1 MSPTA
6 PQDPDDPT
14 DAVLLGHGDFGA
26 KSSGVRARMADRV
39 AADIAAALD
48 AADIGA
54 EIEQPWSRIVLR
66 TDRPEAAAQTTAT
79 IPGVG
84 FARPGVVT
92 EPRLQSVGDAARRLA
107 AAVSHASAET
117 YAVDSDR
124 IGPDDAHDFSND
136 DLKREVGRIVAE
148 ATGAGVDLD
157 DPNRTYRIEVREG
170 EAFVSVR
177 RLDGPGGLPVG
188 SQGRVATLVSGGI
201 DSPVAAW
208 RLLRRGFSI
217 VPVYVDLG
225 DYGGADHRARAID
238 AVETL
243 AARAPRADL
252 RPRVVDGGPLVERV
266 VAATSDTRMLSLR
279 RVMLAAADGVAA
291 SANAHSL
298 ATGEAAGQK
307 SSQTGA
313 NLAVTDAAASRP
325 VHRPLLAADKA
336 DIVAEARTL
345 GTYDGSTVPVGC
357 ERIAPPH
364 PETNATRSAVA
375 AAEPDDLLAAARE
388 AGRSADV
395 VTL

>member
-1 MSPTA
+1 
-6 PQDPDDPT
+6 
-14 DAVLLGHGDFGA
+14 
-26 KSSGVRARMADRV
+26 MADRV

-48 AADIGA
+48 AAGVDA
-54 EIEQPWSRIVLR
+54 EIDQPWSRIVLR
-66 TDRPEAAAQTTAT
+66 TNRPETAAQTAAT

-92 EPRLQSVGDAARRLA
+92 DARLRSIADAARRLT
-107 AAVSHASAET
+107 AAVSHSPAET

-124 IGPDDAHDFSND
+124 IGPDDVHDFSND
-136 DLKREVGRIVAE
+136 DLKREVGRVVGE
-148 ATGAGVDLD
+148 AAGASVDLD
-157 DPNRTYRIEVREG
+157 DPDRTYRIEVREG

-177 RLDGPGGLPVG
+177 RIDGPGGLPVG

-201 DSPVAAW
+201 DSPVAVW
-208 RLLRRGFSI
+208 RLLRRGFAV

-252 RPRVVDGGPLVERV
+252 RLRVVDGGPLVERV
-266 VAATSDTRMLSLR
+266 VAATHDTRMLSLR

-291 SANAHSL
+291 NTNAHSL

-313 NLAVTDAAASRP
+313 NLAVTDAAVSLP
-325 VHRPLLAADKA
+325 VHRPLIGADKA
-336 DIVAEARTL
+336 DIVAEARML

-375 AAEPDDLLAAARE
+375 AAEPDDLLDTARE
-388 AGRSADV
+388 AGRAADV
-395 VTL
+395 VSL